1 MKRPLEDE
9 QDIEFLRQVAITQD
23 KQLKVLVRV
32 LEEKSRLIDELTGR
46 TGDLQA
52 TLAFLDAQNETGGKT
67 SSATSDAPTTD
78 DSSKEAAPPTGH
90 GPKAQ
95 PKLPR
100 ETRLFELDEADKT
113 CPACGG
119 ELRPMEDQVETS
131 EMIDV
136 VQVEY
141 RLVEVQRQKYS
152 CACGG
157 CVETAPGPER
167 AVEGG
172 RYSLDFAAHV
182 ATSKYLDHLPLHRL
196 CRMMKRAGLE
206 VPPNSLWDQLWRLTR
221 LLRPAY
227 DALHRRLLAEPI
239 IGLDQTSW
247 PKLEAKGKKPWQ
259 MWGFT
264 AEGMATYKICRDKSA
279 DTMKSLLG
287 ESPRILVCDMLSTH
301 GKVARD
307 IEGIELAGCWAHA
320 ARRFREAADDFPQAQ
335 PIVDRIRRL
344 FDIDGRATSQEE
356 RTRLRDGQSRALV
369 KEILRELYR
378 LAIPRTTNL
387 GQAAHYVLKYQEE
400 LTRFL
405 EDPRIPLDNNSTERA
420 LRGPVVGRKNHYG
433 SKSKDG
439 TEAAAIYYSL
449 FETAKLQDVDPH
461 AYLRAAAIAGRRGE
475 VLLPGA
481 LA

>member
-1 MKRPLEDE
+1 MKRPLQDE

-52 TLAFLDAQNETGGKT
+52 TLAFLDAQNVDAQNETGGKT

-78 DSSKEAAPPTGH
+78 DSPKEAAPPTGH

-95 PKLPR
+95 PTLPR

-287 ESPRILVCDMLSTH
+287 MLP
-301 GKVARD
+301 
-307 IEGIELAGCWAHA
+307 GIGSQLK
-320 ARRFREAADDFPQAQ
+320 
-335 PIVDRIRRL
+335 
-344 FDIDGRATSQEE
+344 DIDLDESELNRTEAIIQSMTADE
-356 RTRLRDGQSRALV
+356 RKDVDLLSSSR
-369 KEILRELYR
+369 RR
-378 LAIPRTTNL
+378 
-387 GQAAHYVLKYQEE
+387 
-400 LTRFL
+400 
-405 EDPRIPLDNNSTERA
+405 RIAS
-420 LRGPVVGRKNHYG
+420 G
-433 SKSKDG
+433 SG
-439 TEAAAIYYSL
+439 TEAKDVSQL
-449 FETAKLQDVDPH
+449 VKGFETVSNMTRQMSSMSGLQRM
-461 AYLRAAAIAGRRGE
+461 RAMSSLGKQDLASFGSSRGPRFKVKQRSKRKKKDRKRRSR
-475 VLLPGA
+475 
-481 LA
+481 